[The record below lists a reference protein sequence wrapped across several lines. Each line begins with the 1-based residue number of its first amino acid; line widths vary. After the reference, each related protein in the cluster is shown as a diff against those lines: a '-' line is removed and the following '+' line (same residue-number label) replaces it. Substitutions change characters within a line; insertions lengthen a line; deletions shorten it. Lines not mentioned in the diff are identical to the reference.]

1 MNRRNLAKIFKKEGV
16 RSDMYSLYGA
26 STDDCII
33 INKIYTK
40 WYYRFIP
47 DDAISNKHY
56 ATWEVF
62 YSERGNKHIIKI
74 CNSEEDACVCV
85 HQEVVTC
92 MLSMRDV
99 WFSYNPVCL
108 PDTIILIKEKGII
121 ETGVRVWIDSMIDDG
136 TLPKDISSMFF
147 VMEQLK
153 DEERFTIH
161 FYGSKNVKSKDGTY
175 NFSMNY
181 IPRHDSMSI
190 GFTNMEIVFK
200 GELSDI
206 ISRLKQNFDKDF
218 SDIISKLKQNKD
230 NTAYKGFFDGKS
242 IYVGFKD
249 NLHVVQ

>member
-1 MNRRNLAKIFKKEGV
+1 MNRKELAKIFKKEGV

-26 STDDCII
+26 STNDGII
-33 INKIYTK
+33 INKMYTK

-47 DDAISNKHY
+47 DDAILNKHY

-62 YSERGNKHIIKI
+62 YSERGHKRIIKI
-74 CNSEEDACVCV
+74 CNSEEEACVCV
-85 HQEVVTC
+85 HQKVVTS

-99 WFSYNPVCL
+99 WFSYDPVCL
-108 PDTIILIKEKGII
+108 PDTIMLIKERGII
-121 ETGVRVWIDSMIDDG
+121 ETAVRVWIDSIIDDG

-147 VMEQLK
+147 VMKQPK
-153 DEERFTIH
+153 DLERFTIY
-161 FYGSKNVKSKDGTY
+161 FCGSKNVNSKDDTY
-175 NFSMNY
+175 HFSMDY
-181 IPRHDSMSI
+181 IPHHDSMSI
-190 GFTNMEIVFK
+190 GFTNMEIVFE

-230 NTAYKGFFDGKS
+230 NTAYKDFFDGKS

-249 NLHVVQ
+249 NLHVIQ